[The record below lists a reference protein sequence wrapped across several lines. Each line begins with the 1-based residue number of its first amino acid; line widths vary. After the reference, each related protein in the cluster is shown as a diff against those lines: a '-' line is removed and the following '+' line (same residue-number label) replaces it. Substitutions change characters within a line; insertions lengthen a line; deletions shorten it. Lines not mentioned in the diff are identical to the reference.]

1 MDLKK
6 IDLGKNTKDLLKELS
21 KPPDNEKIF
30 KSKKC
35 FPYVETYYRPGP
47 GTPISTKNF
56 SPNFNPS
63 ETLARPSLS
72 FKKIFK
78 KIEFS
83 PHVNIKSSIR
93 SFSKQN
99 DSFIK
104 RCLERSP
111 EPCEFKSVI
120 RIKPRL
126 VKPLTRNSK
135 IQSLNRSF
143 NDSQKQSTE
152 YLRVNRLTAVNLK
165 ERRKVDR
172 VSANIEKDK
181 RGVSEE
187 KEDSEFMIYKSRLI
201 HDYLNII

>member
-6 IDLGKNTKDLLKELS
+6 IDFGKNTKDLLKELT
-21 KPPDNEKIF
+21 KTPDNEKTF

-35 FPYVETYYRPGP
+35 FPYVETYYKPK
-47 GTPISTKNF
+47 TPISTKNF

-104 RCLERSP
+104 RCLEKSP

-143 NDSQKQSTE
+143 NESQNQNQE

-165 ERRKVDR
+165 ERRKVER
-172 VSANIEKDK
+172 VSAHLEGGKG
-181 RGVSEE
+181 GVSEE
-187 KEDSEFMIYKSRLI
+187 KEESEFLVCKSRLI